1 MNTILVRLFFF
12 LNFKEQLLVWKGNAA
27 STPTATSN
35 CNESEQSVSEPHI
48 AWLIQPPLFLY
59 HPCLHWASVLKDAA
73 GQGSPEKN
81 IQKSICPRC
90 LVYRLRQASRLSA
103 EIGFTFQWNRS
114 SLLFVSSSRQHFTNS
129 QKPEFHNN
137 KTQLWILY
145 NRSIQTHSI
154 CIS

>member
-59 HPCLHWASVLKDAA
+59 HPCLHRASVLEEAA

-90 LVYRLRQASRLSA
+90 LVYRLRQASRLST

-114 SLLFVSSSRQHFTNS
+114 SPLFVNSSRQHFTNS
-129 QKPEFHNN
+129 QKPEFHDN
-137 KTQLWILY
+137 KTQLGY
-145 NRSIQTHSI
+145 SDYTGFKMHSI